1 VGVCRKGFFIFK
13 GMEKGIPFSPGVEL
27 SLVNE
32 GRASSGRR
40 ENEGWQH
47 LFKAFQRSV
56 GYK

>member
-1 VGVCRKGFFIFK
+1 
-13 GMEKGIPFSPGVEL
+13 MEKGIPFSPGVEL
-27 SLVNE
+27 SLVDE
-32 GRASSGRR
+32 GRAGSGSR